1 MPNVKTDHFQ
11 YTQLRTILDSLLIG
25 TLNYYLKPTNQ
36 VERDKA
42 FEYLRDTLTPIN
54 DQIWGKPQV
63 PADDGGCPDGFINC
77 NGYCIS
83 WPCPD

>member
-1 MPNVKTDHFQ
+1 MPNLKTDHLQ

-25 TLNYYLKPTNQ
+25 ALNYYLNANTQ
-36 VERDKA
+36 VGRNDS
-42 FEYLRDTLTPIN
+42 YNYIRTSLTPII
-54 DQIWGKPQV
+54 DQVWGKPQV
-63 PADDGGCPDGFINC
+63 PSDDGGCPDGFINC